1 MVVTIEFIK
10 ILFDQRWKLILLG
23 NARNV
28 WVFSLVG
35 EGEGRC
41 LMYDAFLSEILKKR
55 AEFRSTGRS

>member
-28 WVFSLVG
+28 WVFSLVVG
-35 EGEGRC
+35 GGGG
-41 LMYDAFLSEILKKR
+41 DV
-55 AEFRSTGRS
+55 